1 MMNQIL
7 IMEIR
12 MKVYIA
18 VRKDIGLEPTRE
30 YKLLG
35 IFTKKTDA
43 VNVILNRIETP
54 LYEKLGYEPKSAIR
68 DTSQVDASK
77 LFGERLVTDS
87 NDFPLIH
94 EYYKVW
100 ELKLNE
106 ELRDMY
112 VIFYGD

>member
-1 MMNQIL
+1 
-7 IMEIR
+7 

-18 VRKDIGLEPTRE
+18 LRKDIGLEPTRE

-35 IFTKKTDA
+35 IFTKKSDA
-43 VNVILNRIETP
+43 FDVILKCVETP
-54 LYEKLGYEPKSAIR
+54 LYEKFGCEPKSAIR

-87 NDFPLIH
+87 NDFPLVH
-94 EYYKVW
+94 EYYKVR

-112 VIFYGD
+112 VIFYGE